1 MAGQIDIVVA
11 GNITIDDMV
20 LPDGRTQMAVTG
32 GDVLYAALAARLW
45 GGSVGMLSRIGSDF
59 PEENLQR
66 CAAQGLD
73 ITGMVRCV
81 GPSIRNWIVYEY
93 DGRRTFIDRVEGRM
107 AALSPG
113 WDDVPDQY
121 RRAGAVFLAAMCIES
136 QLELA
141 QNFKAAGATVLLD
154 PYEQDASDKREL
166 VYRAL
171 AHTDIFLPSEEEV
184 HRLTGQNA
192 PDFEAA
198 ARHFAD
204 YGPHTVVI
212 KLGDRGALIYQKR
225 GDRIAYLPC
234 VERVQ
239 VVDVTGAGDSFGG
252 GFTAG
257 WQQTGSAAE
266 AALRGT
272 VSSSIAIEAFGSVP
286 LLQATGE
293 QAAQR
298 LAALRRQ
305 IQKTGA

>member
-1 MAGQIDIVVA
+1 MTRQIDIAVA

-20 LPDGRTQMAVTG
+20 LPDGRTQMGVTG

-45 GGSVGMLSRIGSDF
+45 GGSVGMISRIGSDF

-73 ITGMVRCV
+73 ISGMVRCE

-107 AALSPG
+107 SALSPG
-113 WDDVPDQY
+113 WGDVPDHY
-121 RRAGAVFLAAMCIES
+121 RQAGAVFLAAMCIES

-141 QNFKAAGATVLLD
+141 ENFKAAGATVLLD

-184 HRLTGQNA
+184 RRLIGQRA
-192 PDFEAA
+192 PDFDAA
-198 ARHFAD
+198 ARHFAGF
-204 YGPHTVVI
+204 GPHTVVI
-212 KLGDRGALIYQKR
+212 KLGDRGALIYRKR
-225 GDRIAYLPC
+225 GDSVTYLPC
-234 VERVQ
+234 VEQVQ

-257 WQQTGSAAE
+257 WQQTGSATE

-272 VSSSIAIEAFGSVP
+272 VSSSIAIESFGSVP
-286 LLQATGE
+286 LLRATGE

-298 LAALRRQ
+298 LAALCRQ
-305 IQKTGA
+305 IQKTGV